1 MSKGQKMTPIFWGD
15 DIFKDADG
23 SSVSPV
29 TFQQDQEGKK
39 FWRRD
44 IWQNGIQQNGTKH
57 GDTQFKS
64 R

>member
-1 MSKGQKMTPIFWGD
+1 MGRR
-15 DIFKDADG
+15 
-23 SSVSPV
+23 VSPV

-44 IWQNGIQQNGTKH
+44 IWQNGIQQNDTKH